1 MLGNALLLWGIAKQ
15 ISPSALPTRLRAQF
29 IGLFVNHY
37 RYIGHQGLQIWAYF
51 FPPNLNAYSK
61 RYFPWLEYLLIFY
74 HFLFFLSLPHL
85 KCFNNKLQRRSII
98 IMLLLYSLSQG
109 SPRPAP
115 RFSDCR
121 RLTAQPVVLIRP
133 MIYYAKGY
141 KAKWAKR
148 KGTWHEVQENPGTSF
163 QE

>member
-1 MLGNALLLWGIAKQ
+1 MRKEGSRVRGD
-15 ISPSALPTRLRAQF
+15 
-29 IGLFVNHY
+29 G
-37 RYIGHQGLQIWAYF
+37 
-51 FPPNLNAYSK
+51 
-61 RYFPWLEYLLIFY
+61 ELIFQCWRCSGESTSQLHPAACSHY
-74 HFLFFLSLPHL
+74 MPVRVLSAFCERPHFNSLLPL
-85 KCFNNKLQRRSII
+85 VCVLWSSSQRRGLRPSLQGIGAWSQNVII